1 MSRIQLFPPPEAAA
15 SLYFGDV
22 MHARLKPV
30 GHRFT
35 YKVFCLLVDP
45 DRLAEVAR
53 KTWLFSI
60 GRFNL
65 LSFCPND
72 HGDGKGLRAHVQ
84 ALLAP
89 SGSACDRVLLLCY
102 PRVLG
107 FAFNPISVYFCYNC
121 NALSAI
127 VYEVRNTFGQ
137 IHSYVAPVRPGELS
151 EAGLRQERPKLF
163 YVSPF
168 MDMDLTYRFRLKPP
182 GDKITVRILETDAGG
197 PILAATFAGVRHDL
211 NSASVLKGFFGLP
224 LMTLKV
230 VFGIHWQALKLW
242 LKGMR
247 LRTRPKPPPRSSLVP
262 ALPRSD

>member
-1 MSRIQLFPPPEAAA
+1 MSAALLFPPPEAAA

-30 GHRFT
+30 GHRFN

-45 DRLAEVAR
+45 DRLTEAAR
-53 KTWLFSI
+53 QTWLFSI

-65 LSFCPND
+65 LSFRPAD
-72 HGDGKGLRAHVQ
+72 HGDGTPLHAHVQ
-84 ALLAP
+84 GLLTD
-89 SGSACDRVLLLCY
+89 SGVACSRVLLLCY

-107 FAFNPISVYFCYNC
+107 FVFNPISVYFCYDSSV
-121 NALSAI
+121 LTAI

-137 IHSYVAPVRPGELS
+137 IHSYVAPVRAGELD
-151 EAGLRQERPKLF
+151 EAGLKQERPKLL

-168 MDMDLTYRFRLKPP
+168 MDMDLTYKFRLKPP
-182 GDKITVRILETDAGG
+182 GETIAIRILETDASG
-197 PILAATFAGVRHDL
+197 PILAATFAGKRHEL
-211 NSASVLKGFFGLP
+211 NAASVLKGFFGLP

-242 LKGMR
+242 RKGMR
-247 LRTRPKPPPRSSLVP
+247 LRTRPKPPPRSSLIPV
-262 ALPRSD
+262 LPNSD